1 MYIVLK
7 QVYVFLKRA
16 SRVYELIW
24 KEYSLKVTNT
34 AEGRESVRSRS
45 RIIEIARSRMMRLPT
60 PQPWCPSNHD
70 QQTSFSLYDVHVSHI
85 RYYDAHVSHIP
96 YYDVHASNIRY

>member
-1 MYIVLK
+1 
-7 QVYVFLKRA
+7 
-16 SRVYELIW
+16 
-24 KEYSLKVTNT
+24 
-34 AEGRESVRSRS
+34 
-45 RIIEIARSRMMRLPT
+45 MRLPT